1 MGEIVKYR
9 LSFKTVSVGKM
20 NYLRDQICKAIVG
33 ITKDSAIS
41 VGHFVVRGE
50 EIQCD
55 LWIQNV
61 KDIRLTCLIENIKQ
75 LLCQIDL
82 NVSIEIVPIREY
94 VTKQSFQRL
103 QDKQESYEKKTSRV
117 LKGHIYITIL
127 IVLVVIIKI
136 CFGWQCKLSEPQ
148 KTTPETCF
156 FIEKP
161 CLPVQDTVVENYLRR
176 IESKIDEM
184 NVKFEQSQRK
194 IVSRRNVSDS
204 KKDIIIHNNL
214 TIGGRCVEANSKN
227 DSLKFK

>member
-1 MGEIVKYR
+1 MGKIIKYR

-61 KDIRLTCLIENIKQ
+61 EDIRHPCLIEDIKQ

-82 NVSIEIVPIREY
+82 NVSIEIVSIREY

-117 LKGHIYITIL
+117 LMGHIYITIL

-148 KTTPETCF
+148 KTTPQTCF
-156 FIEKP
+156 FTEKP

-204 KKDIIIHNNL
+204 KKDIIIHNSL
-214 TIGGRCVEANSKN
+214 TIGGTNVDANLEK
-227 DSLKFK
+227 DTITIK